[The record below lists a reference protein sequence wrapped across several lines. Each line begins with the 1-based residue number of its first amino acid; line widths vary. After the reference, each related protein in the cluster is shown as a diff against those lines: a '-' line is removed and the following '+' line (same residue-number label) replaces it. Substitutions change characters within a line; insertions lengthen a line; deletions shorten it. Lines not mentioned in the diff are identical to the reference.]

1 MLDLHRSIEFQ
12 HRVKTVETIGLGCK
26 RHIVPG
32 RQLLEID
39 PARPRIGKAAG
50 RVTGSLQLL
59 GVLEHLGPGLR
70 NVGDASLFQSVQ
82 VDPHHGGRRIEGK
95 RQHLALRCRV
105 VASDG
110 RQVGLRVELLAGLRH
125 QLVDRLHRAR
135 RRHHGGGADLE
146 HLHDG
151 GRIAG
156 AKRRDAGVHGVG
168 VTPFVRWNHLVVAL
182 RGVEIVGELD
192 DDFIVAAGH
201 GMPPLDFR
209 HRKCRRHSERQGE
222 RRRSSTEPSKSHQ
235 NPLHVGPP
243 SSLSRV
249 AAPDDVQ
256 MTASARGSY
265 GGNAA
270 GGK

>member
-1 MLDLHRSIEFQ
+1 M
-12 HRVKTVETIGLGCK
+12 
-26 RHIVPG
+26 PG

-156 AKRRDAGVHGVG
+156 AKRRDPGVHRVG
-168 VTPFVRWNHLVVAL
+168 VTALVGRHHLIVAL

-192 DDFIVAAGH
+192 DNFVVAAGH

-209 HRKCRRHSERQGE
+209 HSMCRRRDKRQCERGG
-222 RRRSSTEPSKSHQ
+222 SNTEPSNSHQ
-235 NPLHVGPP
+235 EPP
-243 SSLSRV
+243 PVDRHRRCR
-249 AAPDDVQ
+249 A
-256 MTASARGSY
+256 
-265 GGNAA
+265 
-270 GGK
+270 